1 MNTED
6 KELNKAIDD
15 LTIAVCK
22 MRDVMNYLQKVKL
35 KETSITQTE
44 TTPTKVSWWKKI
56 LVNK

>member
-6 KELNKAIDD
+6 KDLNKAIDD

-35 KETSITQTE
+35 EETSITQIE

-56 LVNK
+56 FSK